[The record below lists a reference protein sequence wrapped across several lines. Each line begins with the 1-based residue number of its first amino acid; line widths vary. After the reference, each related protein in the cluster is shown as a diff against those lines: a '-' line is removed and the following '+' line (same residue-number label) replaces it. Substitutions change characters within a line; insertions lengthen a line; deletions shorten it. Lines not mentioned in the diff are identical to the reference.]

1 MNIRDWKFG
10 KCGKRSCN
18 RMAVCNECLKELL
31 EKDDDCTLDES
42 GRCCE

>member
-10 KCGKRSCN
+10 KCSKRSCN
-18 RMAVCNECLKELL
+18 RMGVCNECLKELL
-31 EKDDDCTLDES
+31 EKESEGDLDEC